1 MSLNA
6 TETSVDS
13 RSFGITPYSVT
24 IGGEVNGIDLREA
37 LTDEQV
43 EGLRTALL
51 DRKVLFFRNQCSQ
64 LPLHA
69 YFLKFLIKIKK
80 DCCF

>member
-6 TETSVDS
+6 IETSVD
-13 RSFGITPYSVT
+13 RQSFGITPYSVT

-51 DRKVLFFRNQCSQ
+51 DRKVLFFRNQ
-64 LPLHA
+64 
-69 YFLKFLIKIKK
+69 YFLL
-80 DCCF
+80 